1 MKKQFECS
9 VCKEVKT
16 EAPFLYPSNKA
27 GKGRRFVCAK
37 CHTLKTTKIKTAAKK
52 KNHLPGGKFG
62 V

>member
-1 MKKQFECS
+1 MKKEFECS

-37 CHTLKTTKIKTAAKK
+37 CHTLK
-52 KNHLPGGKFG
+52 NY
-62 V
+62 